1 MVVSEKYTN
10 RTHELLGISQQ
21 AYPILSYKARQ
32 FGNPICGQIL
42 DDTMFICHENE
53 EVELTDAT
61 QYLEWDCDYADGKFN
76 FELLS
81 TLQDYNCSIRHIK
94 NIDGGDFKIVLFQ
107 TTEYGS
113 GKQVIKAWT
122 MDGSL
127 FFYAEIKETIPE
139 TAQQIIEE
147 IKFYSQ
153 YIDAEDYKWTFTS
166 EITCWRN

>member
-1 MVVSEKYTN
+1 
-10 RTHELLGISQQ
+10 
-21 AYPILSYKARQ
+21 
-32 FGNPICGQIL
+32 
-42 DDTMFICHENE
+42 MFICHENE
-53 EVELTDAT
+53 EVELIDAT

-94 NIDGGDFKIVLFQ
+94 NVDEGDFKIVLFQ

-166 EITCWRN
+166 EIEKDVPYINELNEYISHHLMESTKAQKT